1 MMNRFSYK
9 EIYLEDNQKILE
21 VNILPNKCCN
31 FDCIFCPIGRSS
43 EKIDTQQTFSGME
56 EAITDLKHVLD
67 QNDVDMVYINS
78 MGEALVN
85 NKLDEIIDAIKFY
98 GKSIRLLSNGYLLGD
113 SRYQSI
119 VNRCDEVIGEI
130 KVVNELDFQKVQRP
144 IAGYTLENHI
154 NGMAAFNNQYTGKF
168 ILEITVINGYSVSDE
183 AILRLKEFIRQ
194 IAPDRI
200 LIERIMDAVFAK
212 KLGISDEKYAYIVE
226 QLMS

>member
-1 MMNRFSYK
+1 MNKFTYK
-9 EIYLEDNQKILE
+9 EIYLKDNKKVLE

-43 EKIDTQQTFSGME
+43 EKIDTPQTFSGMD
-56 EAITDLKHVLD
+56 EAIEDLKHILD
-67 QNDVDMVYINS
+67 ENDVDLVFINS

-85 NKLDEIIDAIKFY
+85 NKLDEIIDAIKYY

-113 SRYQSI
+113 PRYQSI
-119 VNRCDEVIGEI
+119 ANRCDEVIGEI
-130 KVVNELDFQKVQRP
+130 KVVHEADFQKVQRP
-144 IAGYTLENHI
+144 ISGYTLENHI
-154 NGMAAFNNQYTGKF
+154 DGMATFNNQYTGKF
-168 ILEITVINGYSVSDE
+168 ILEITVITGYSDSDE
-183 AILRLKEFIRQ
+183 AILRLKEFIYQ

-226 QLMS
+226 QLKS